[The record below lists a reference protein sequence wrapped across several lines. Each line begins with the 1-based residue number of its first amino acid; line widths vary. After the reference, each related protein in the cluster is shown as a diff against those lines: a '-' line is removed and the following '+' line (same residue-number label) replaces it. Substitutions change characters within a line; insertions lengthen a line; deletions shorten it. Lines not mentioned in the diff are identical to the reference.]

1 MTQAVPASE
10 DTGGLTG
17 PRSAVVVNPSKVTD
31 LDARRREICAAL
43 ADAGWPEPL
52 WLETTPED
60 PGCGQTAEAVQ
71 SGAEV
76 VFACGGDGTVMAC
89 AGTLA
94 GTDVALAIIPSGTG
108 NLLATNLKL
117 PSGVVDG
124 VRAATGGGRRRI
136 DLGYCGKTYF
146 TVMAGMGFDAQ
157 MIDGTSES
165 LKRRIGWVAYVF
177 AGVRHLRRRPMPFH
191 LWLRQTA
198 YQNLLRLRRQ
208 HVEADRRSVTRELP
222 LPEGSS
228 ATLARQLLGAGP
240 TPSEQ
245 AGEEELARRLRQA
258 VAELPDTDREIL
270 LMRNFEGLSNQ
281 EAAQVLGLEPAA
293 ASRRYGRAI
302 LRLRKVLQAGGVMG
316 SEP

>member
-1 MTQAVPASE
+1 MDEARPEEAETLRLLEEVRAGDRRAL
-10 DTGGLTG
+10 DRLLTG
-17 PRSAVVVNPSKVTD
+17 HRAYLRTAVELRVDRRLRARLDPSDVVQEAQ
-31 LDARRREICAAL
+31 LEAA
-43 ADAGWPEPL
+43 
-52 WLETTPED
+52 
-60 PGCGQTAEAVQ
+60 
-71 SGAEV
+71 
-76 VFACGGDGTVMAC
+76 
-89 AGTLA
+89 
-94 GTDVALAIIPSGTG
+94 
-108 NLLATNLKL
+108 
-117 PSGVVDG
+117 
-124 VRAATGGGRRRI
+124 RRI
-136 DLGYCGKTYF
+136 DDY
-146 TVMAGMGFDAQ
+146 
-157 MIDGTSES
+157 
-165 LKRRIGWVAYVF
+165 
-177 AGVRHLRRRPMPFH
+177 LRRQPMPFH

-228 ATLARQLLGAGP
+228 ALLARQLLGAGP

-245 AGEEELARRLRQA
+245 AGAEELARRLRQA

-302 LRLRKVLQAGGVMG
+302 LRLRKVLLAGGVRG

>member
-1 MTQAVPASE
+1 VDEVRPEEAETLRLLEEVRAGDRRAL
-10 DTGGLTG
+10 DRLLTG
-17 PRSAVVVNPSKVTD
+17 HRMYLRTAVELRLDRRLRPRLDPSDVVQEAQ
-31 LDARRREICAAL
+31 LEAA
-43 ADAGWPEPL
+43 
-52 WLETTPED
+52 
-60 PGCGQTAEAVQ
+60 
-71 SGAEV
+71 
-76 VFACGGDGTVMAC
+76 
-89 AGTLA
+89 
-94 GTDVALAIIPSGTG
+94 
-108 NLLATNLKL
+108 
-117 PSGVVDG
+117 
-124 VRAATGGGRRRI
+124 RRI
-136 DLGYCGKTYF
+136 DDY
-146 TVMAGMGFDAQ
+146 
-157 MIDGTSES
+157 
-165 LKRRIGWVAYVF
+165 
-177 AGVRHLRRRPMPFH
+177 LRREPMPFH

-258 VAELPDTDREIL
+258 VAELPETDREIL

-302 LRLRKVLQAGGVMG
+302 LRLRKVLQAGGAMG